1 MIDNWLKVMRM
12 LIGLTISHFLLLTVS
27 ITECPQNK
35 NMGKTGNWHS
45 IFEKKIISQG
55 IPKKSAKCDI
65 FGPLSITL

>member
-27 ITECPQNK
+27 ITECPQIK

-45 IFEKKIISQG
+45 IFEKKNYITG
-55 IPKKSAKCDI
+55 YPKKKCKM
-65 FGPLSITL
+65 